1 MNPSEKTLA
10 DFQTRVRQMIF
21 QFQELKKE
29 NGRLQALV
37 EEQATEIE
45 ELKARVTQADN
56 DYNSLKM
63 ARMLEITDG
72 NLDEAKER
80 LSRMIRQVNK
90 CIAIL
95 NDNEKLHIR
104 LHVYDEE
111 IEVTVNRADEEFYRR
126 AAKLITNRYNA
137 YSQAYKGKK
146 GEHTIALMTLID
158 IALMLE
164 RERGKNDTAPY
175 DGILAKLTSEI
186 EEALK

>member
-1 MNPSEKTLA
+1 MTPSEKTLA
-10 DFQTRVRQMIF
+10 DFENSVRQMIL

-80 LSRMIRQVNK
+80 LSRMIRQVNR

-95 NDNEKLHIR
+95 S
-104 LHVYDEE
+104 DE
-111 IEVTVNRADEEFYRR
+111 
-126 AAKLITNRYNA
+126 
-137 YSQAYKGKK
+137 Q
-146 GEHTIALMTLID
+146 
-158 IALMLE
+158 
-164 RERGKNDTAPY
+164 
-175 DGILAKLTSEI
+175 
-186 EEALK
+186 

>member
-10 DFQTRVRQMIF
+10 DFEIRVRQMIL

-29 NGRLQALV
+29 NGRLQTLIG
-37 EEQATEIE
+37 EQATEIE

-95 NDNEKLHIR
+95 S
-104 LHVYDEE
+104 DE
-111 IEVTVNRADEEFYRR
+111 
-126 AAKLITNRYNA
+126 
-137 YSQAYKGKK
+137 Q
-146 GEHTIALMTLID
+146 
-158 IALMLE
+158 
-164 RERGKNDTAPY
+164 
-175 DGILAKLTSEI
+175 
-186 EEALK
+186 

>member
-10 DFQTRVRQMIF
+10 DFETRVRQMIL

-29 NGRLQALV
+29 NGRLQTLIG
-37 EEQATEIE
+37 EQATEIE

-95 NDNEKLHIR
+95 S
-104 LHVYDEE
+104 DE
-111 IEVTVNRADEEFYRR
+111 
-126 AAKLITNRYNA
+126 
-137 YSQAYKGKK
+137 Q
-146 GEHTIALMTLID
+146 
-158 IALMLE
+158 
-164 RERGKNDTAPY
+164 
-175 DGILAKLTSEI
+175 
-186 EEALK
+186 

>member
-10 DFQTRVRQMIF
+10 DFQTRVRKMILR
-21 QFQELKKE
+21 FQELKKE
-29 NGRLQALV
+29 NGRLQTLIG
-37 EEQATEIE
+37 EQATEIE

-95 NDNEKLHIR
+95 S
-104 LHVYDEE
+104 DE
-111 IEVTVNRADEEFYRR
+111 
-126 AAKLITNRYNA
+126 
-137 YSQAYKGKK
+137 Q
-146 GEHTIALMTLID
+146 
-158 IALMLE
+158 
-164 RERGKNDTAPY
+164 
-175 DGILAKLTSEI
+175 
-186 EEALK
+186 

>member
-10 DFQTRVRQMIF
+10 DFETRVRQMIL

-80 LSRMIRQVNK
+80 LSRMIRQVNR

-95 NDNEKLHIR
+95 S
-104 LHVYDEE
+104 DE
-111 IEVTVNRADEEFYRR
+111 
-126 AAKLITNRYNA
+126 
-137 YSQAYKGKK
+137 Q
-146 GEHTIALMTLID
+146 
-158 IALMLE
+158 
-164 RERGKNDTAPY
+164 
-175 DGILAKLTSEI
+175 
-186 EEALK
+186 

>member
-10 DFQTRVRQMIF
+10 DFETRVRQMIL

-95 NDNEKLHIR
+95 S
-104 LHVYDEE
+104 DE
-111 IEVTVNRADEEFYRR
+111 
-126 AAKLITNRYNA
+126 
-137 YSQAYKGKK
+137 Q
-146 GEHTIALMTLID
+146 
-158 IALMLE
+158 
-164 RERGKNDTAPY
+164 
-175 DGILAKLTSEI
+175 
-186 EEALK
+186 

>member
-1 MNPSEKTLA
+1 MTPSEKTLA
-10 DFQTRVRQMIF
+10 DFETRVRQMIL

-29 NGRLQALV
+29 NGRLQTLV

-80 LSRMIRQVNK
+80 LSRMIRQVNR

-95 NDNEKLHIR
+95 S
-104 LHVYDEE
+104 DE
-111 IEVTVNRADEEFYRR
+111 
-126 AAKLITNRYNA
+126 
-137 YSQAYKGKK
+137 Q
-146 GEHTIALMTLID
+146 
-158 IALMLE
+158 
-164 RERGKNDTAPY
+164 
-175 DGILAKLTSEI
+175 
-186 EEALK
+186 

>member
-21 QFQELKKE
+21 RFQELKKE

-80 LSRMIRQVNK
+80 LARMIRQVNR

-95 NDNEKLHIR
+95 S
-104 LHVYDEE
+104 DE
-111 IEVTVNRADEEFYRR
+111 
-126 AAKLITNRYNA
+126 
-137 YSQAYKGKK
+137 Q
-146 GEHTIALMTLID
+146 
-158 IALMLE
+158 
-164 RERGKNDTAPY
+164 
-175 DGILAKLTSEI
+175 
-186 EEALK
+186 

>member
-1 MNPSEKTLA
+1 MTPSEKTLA
-10 DFQTRVRQMIF
+10 DFETRVRQMIL

-45 ELKARVTQADN
+45 ELKAKVTQADN

-80 LSRMIRQVNK
+80 LAKMIRQVNK

-95 NDNEKLHIR
+95 S
-104 LHVYDEE
+104 DE
-111 IEVTVNRADEEFYRR
+111 
-126 AAKLITNRYNA
+126 
-137 YSQAYKGKK
+137 Q
-146 GEHTIALMTLID
+146 
-158 IALMLE
+158 
-164 RERGKNDTAPY
+164 
-175 DGILAKLTSEI
+175 
-186 EEALK
+186 

>member
-1 MNPSEKTLA
+1 MNPNEKILA
-10 DFQTRVRQMIF
+10 DFETRVRQMIL

-29 NGRLQALV
+29 NGRLQTLIG
-37 EEQATEIE
+37 EQATEIE

-95 NDNEKLHIR
+95 S
-104 LHVYDEE
+104 DE
-111 IEVTVNRADEEFYRR
+111 
-126 AAKLITNRYNA
+126 
-137 YSQAYKGKK
+137 Q
-146 GEHTIALMTLID
+146 
-158 IALMLE
+158 
-164 RERGKNDTAPY
+164 
-175 DGILAKLTSEI
+175 
-186 EEALK
+186 